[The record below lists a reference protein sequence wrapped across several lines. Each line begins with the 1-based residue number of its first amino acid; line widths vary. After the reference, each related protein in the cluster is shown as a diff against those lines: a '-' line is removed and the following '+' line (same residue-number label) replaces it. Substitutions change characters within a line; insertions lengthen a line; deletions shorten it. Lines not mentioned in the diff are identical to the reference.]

1 MEGYFWYLSIKLD
14 FKIERRCWQAV
25 LVLGLSRWREL
36 TFKVILFAR
45 CTPTV
50 EEIEKCERVG
60 ATLF

>member
-25 LVLGLSRWREL
+25 LVLGLSGWREL